1 MFNKNKRL
9 REELEGLED
18 LKERLI
24 RLEIKQEQD
33 QRNFEA
39 YNQDIAKFQKT
50 IEEFEGIL
58 KPFQIICT
66 LIKGTPGGVKTWVL
80 GVTIAATM
88 GLVAVDVSV
97 SAIGVKPFMRFLIE
111 ETKMFK

>member
-1 MFNKNKRL
+1 MFNKNKKL
-9 REELEGLED
+9 IEELEGLED

-24 RLEIKQEQD
+24 RLEVKQEQD
-33 QRNFEA
+33 QRN
-39 YNQDIAKFQKT
+39 

-66 LIKGTPGGVKTWVL
+66 LIKGTPGGVKTWIL
-80 GVTIAATM
+80 GVTIAATI
-88 GLVAVDVSV
+88 GLVAVDVSIR
-97 SAIGVKPFMRFLIE
+97 AIGVKPFMRFLIE

>member
-1 MFNKNKRL
+1 MFNKNKKL
-9 REELEGLED
+9 IEELEGLED

-24 RLEIKQEQD
+24 RLEVKQEQD

-39 YNQDIAKFQKT
+39 YNHDIAKFQKT
-50 IEEFEGIL
+50 LEECEGIL

-66 LIKGTPGGVKTWVL
+66 LITQTPGGIKTWAIA
-80 GVTIAATM
+80 VTLAATI
-88 GLVAVDVSV
+88 GLVAVDVSIR
-97 SAIGVKPFMRFLIE
+97 AIGVKPFMRFLIE

>member
-9 REELEGLED
+9 IEELEVLED
-18 LKERLI
+18 LKARLM
-24 RLEIKQEQD
+24 RLEVKQEQD

-39 YNQDIAKFQKT
+39 SDREIAKFQKT

-66 LIKGTPGGVKTWVL
+66 LITQTPGGLKTWAI
-80 GVTIAATM
+80 GVTIAATI
-88 GLVAVDVSV
+88 GLVAVDVSIR
-97 SAIGVKPFMRFLIE
+97 AIGVKPFIKFLVE
-111 ETKMFK
+111 ETKTFK

>member
-9 REELEGLED
+9 MEELEGLED

-33 QRNFEA
+33 QQNFEA
-39 YNQDIAKFQKT
+39 YNQDIAKFHKT

-66 LIKGTPGGVKTWVL
+66 LIKETPGGLKTWAIA
-80 GVTIAATM
+80 VTIAATI
-88 GLVAVDVSV
+88 GLVAVDVSIR
-97 SAIGVKPFMRFLIE
+97 AIGVKPFMRFLIE

>member
-9 REELEGLED
+9 VEELQGLED

-24 RLEIKQEQD
+24 RLEVQQEQD
-33 QRNFEA
+33 LRNFKA
-39 YNQDIAKFQKT
+39 YDLDLAKFQKT

-66 LIKGTPGGVKTWVL
+66 LIKETPGGIKTWVL
-80 GVTIAATM
+80 AVTIAATI
-88 GLVAVDVSV
+88 GLVAVDVSIR
-97 SAIGVKPFMRFLIE
+97 AIGVEPLIRFLIE
-111 ETKMFK
+111 ETKTLK

>member
-9 REELEGLED
+9 IEELEVLED
-18 LKERLI
+18 LKARLM
-24 RLEIKQEQD
+24 RLEVKQEQD

-39 YNQDIAKFQKT
+39 SDREIAKFQKT

-66 LIKGTPGGVKTWVL
+66 LITQTPGGLKTWVL
-80 GVTIAATM
+80 AVTIAATI
-88 GLVAVDVSV
+88 GLVAVDVSIR
-97 SAIGVKPFMRFLIE
+97 AIGVKPLIGFLIE
-111 ETKMFK
+111 ETKTLK

>member
-1 MFNKNKRL
+1 MFNKNKKL
-9 REELEGLED
+9 IEELEGLED

-39 YNQDIAKFQKT
+39 YNHDIAKFQKT
-50 IEEFEGIL
+50 LEECEGIL

-66 LIKGTPGGVKTWVL
+66 LITQTPGGIKTWAIA
-80 GVTIAATM
+80 VTLAATI

-97 SAIGVKPFMRFLIE
+97 RAIGVKPFMRFLIE

>member
-9 REELEGLED
+9 IEGLED

-24 RLEIKQEQD
+24 HLEVKQEQD
-33 QRNFEA
+33 QRNFEV

-66 LIKGTPGGVKTWVL
+66 LITQTPGGLKTWAM
-80 GVTIAATM
+80 GVTIAATI
-88 GLVAVDVSV
+88 GLVAVDVSIR
-97 SAIGVKPFMRFLIE
+97 AIGVKPFIKFLVE
-111 ETKMFK
+111 ETKTFK